1 MLRWTFFSEWSW
13 HPFWKFLNFDF
24 WKSSDHIHK
33 QGFIFGLFIQ
43 FHWSM
48 CQSLCQYHSFDYY
61 NFIVSFE
68 ISKRLSALLF
78 SIKIV
83 LAILGFF
90 EIPYYFKMSFSVAKT
105 NAIRILMGITLN
117 LRIAWVI
124 LISFFFFFLVAP
136 RCLGDLSSPTRD
148 QTQAPVRENKNSQPL
163 DHQGILYIVILTIL
177 SLPVHEHGISFHL
190 FVSLISLISVL

>member
-1 MLRWTFFSEWSW
+1 MVLTPFLKIFEFWFLKIIWSYTQ
-13 HPFWKFLNFDF
+13 
-24 WKSSDHIHK
+24 

-68 ISKRLSALLF
+68 ISKILSALLF

-90 EIPYYFKMSFSVAKT
+90 EIPYYFKMSFSIAKKK
-105 NAIRILMGITLN
+105 NAVRILMGITLN
-117 LRIAWVI
+117 LRIAGVI
-124 LISFFFFFLVAP
+124 LISFFFFFWLLHAAWGIIV
-136 RCLGDLSSPTRD
+136 
-148 QTQAPVRENKNSQPL
+148 SQP
-163 DHQGILYIVILTIL
+163 GIKPKPLSGRTRTPNHWTTREFCILL
-177 SLPVHEHGISFHL
+177 S
-190 FVSLISLISVL
+190 

>member
-124 LISFFFFFLVAP
+124 LISFFFFFWLLHA
-136 RCLGDLSSPTRD
+136 
-148 QTQAPVRENKNSQPL
+148 AW
-163 DHQGILYIVILTIL
+163 GILVPQPGIKPKPLSGRTRTPNHWTTREFCILL
-177 SLPVHEHGISFHL
+177 S
-190 FVSLISLISVL
+190 